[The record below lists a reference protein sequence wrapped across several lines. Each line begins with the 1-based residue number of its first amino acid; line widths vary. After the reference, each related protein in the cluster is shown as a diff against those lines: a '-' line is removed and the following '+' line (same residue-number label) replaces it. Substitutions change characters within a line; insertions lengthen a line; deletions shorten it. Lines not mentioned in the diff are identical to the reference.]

1 MLFREDLRKAWGLP
15 EIKDLESAEKYL
27 YKAKEAYPDTPM
39 INDKRFADNLWT
51 LIAGSKY
58 LDVVKGYAVVS
69 VDEPYKALSRYET
82 RSIGR
87 CRFEPSS
94 GMRTGS

>member
-1 MLFREDLRKAWGLP
+1 
-15 EIKDLESAEKYL
+15 
-27 YKAKEAYPDTPM
+27 M

-82 RSIGR
+82 PEYRQVPLRAKQWYEDGIVSRKILGAQ
-87 CRFEPSS
+87 
-94 GMRTGS
+94 GMPPAKRWNG

>member
-1 MLFREDLRKAWGLP
+1 
-15 EIKDLESAEKYL
+15 
-27 YKAKEAYPDTPM
+27 M

-82 RSIGR
+82 PEYRQG
-87 CRFEPSS
+87 RFEPSS